1 MACNRVG
8 LPGSALGN
16 SGARR
21 LRVLGGV
28 RHRALFP
35 QRTRPD
41 HLRGHDADPQDDA
54 GRACTRSP
62 EPERSKRRRFAA
74 LVGDP
79 RESFAFAREVAPRES
94 FAFARGWVRRFARNV
109 RGRSPRT
116 LIGVGACS
124 LFPSVRARAPKAA
137 APASVRLPLS
147 PATPGLSVRLW
158 VVLLEARV
166 NQLHSGPERRPG
178 AAGLRGGRTHTGCD
192 ASGAAAR
199 GPIQPLRTKP
209 LGAHGLCPCA
219 FPAMSGEPQA
229 VRKRSFR
236 TASAR
241 MNKLYAW
248 P

>member
-1 MACNRVG
+1 
-8 LPGSALGN
+8 
-16 SGARR
+16 
-21 LRVLGGV
+21 
-28 RHRALFP
+28 
-35 QRTRPD
+35 
-41 HLRGHDADPQDDA
+41 
-54 GRACTRSP
+54 
-62 EPERSKRRRFAA
+62 
-74 LVGDP
+74 
-79 RESFAFAREVAPRES
+79 FAREVAPRES

-199 GPIQPLRTKP
+199 GPFQKVRTNP
-209 LGAHGLCPCA
+209 
-219 FPAMSGEPQA
+219 
-229 VRKRSFR
+229 KRSARASPVRVTREAPYPNNRRKWSFR
-236 TASAR
+236 R
-241 MNKLYAW
+241 LCKEVRQG
-248 P
+248 